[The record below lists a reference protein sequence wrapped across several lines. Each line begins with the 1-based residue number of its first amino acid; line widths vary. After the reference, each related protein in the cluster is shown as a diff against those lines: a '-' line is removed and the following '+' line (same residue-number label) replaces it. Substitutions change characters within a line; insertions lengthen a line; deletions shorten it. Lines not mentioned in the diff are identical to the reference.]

1 MTTRD
6 AEMKREFILSILLIV
21 GVTAFANRLTGADV
35 ADDSDNLSVLTVD
48 GHSVHLDEFTWFMHR
63 ERAAVFRKVS
73 ADFSLNS
80 ETNFWDQDCNGV
92 TPREILLEKTVE
104 SVVREKAEQ
113 LLFKELGLVDDIQH
127 SVFLE
132 RLEKLNAQRQKA
144 VEAGK
149 VIYGPVQYSA
159 RQYYSHWMATMK
171 IKAKDQLR
179 KEQPE
184 LEETQLRNYYAQKKD
199 QYRSPD
205 CWTVDVLMMKEL
217 VGNRAQGQGMKAVAE
232 EIVLKVG
239 QEREMETISLDYKE
253 SEEVQ
258 VTFSHLEKMDE
269 DRLGEWF
276 MEESLSLKPGQVIRL
291 PKSKG
296 EIWIAKV
303 ISFFPSDYMPFEQIR
318 DHLKSGC
325 LDDAYEKMIR
335 KRVRDAHIEI
345 NQQIMNEIETL

>member
-1 MTTRD
+1 
-6 AEMKREFILSILLIV
+6 MKREFILSILLIV
-21 GVTAFANRLTGADV
+21 GVTVSGNRLTGADL
-35 ADDSDNLSVLTVD
+35 ANDSDNPSVLTVD
-48 GHSVHLDEFTWFMHR
+48 GSLVHLDEFTWFMHR
-63 ERAAVFRKVS
+63 ERAAVFREVS
-73 ADFSLNS
+73 ADVSSNS
-80 ETNFWDQDCNGV
+80 ETNFWDQDHNGV
-92 TPREILLEKTVE
+92 TPREILLKKTVE

-179 KEQPE
+179 KEQPA
-184 LEETQLRNYYAQKKD
+184 LEEAQLRNYYNQRKH

-205 CWTVDVLMMKEL
+205 SWTVDVLMVKEL
-217 VGNRAQGQGMKAVAE
+217 VGNRAQGQGMKAIAE
-232 EIVLKVG
+232 EIVRKAQ
-239 QEREMETISLDYKE
+239 QEREMETIPLDYKK
-253 SEEVQ
+253 SEGVQ
-258 VTFSHLEKMDE
+258 VTFTHLEKMDE

-303 ISFFPSDYMPFEQIR
+303 ISFFPSEYMPFEQIR
-318 DHLKSGC
+318 DHLESGC
-325 LDDAYEKMIR
+325 LDEAYEEMIR
-335 KRVRDAHIEI
+335 KRVHDAHLEI

>member
-1 MTTRD
+1 
-6 AEMKREFILSILLIV
+6 MKREFILSVLLIV

-35 ADDSDNLSVLTVD
+35 AGGSDNPAVFTVD
-48 GHSVHLDEFTWFMHR
+48 GHSVHVDEFTWFMHR

-73 ADFSLNS
+73 ADFSLNA
-80 ETNFWDQDCNGV
+80 ETNFWEQDCNGV
-92 TPREILLEKTVE
+92 TPREILLKKTVE

-171 IKAKDQLR
+171 IKAKDQFR
-179 KEQPE
+179 KKQPA
-184 LEETQLRNYYAQKKD
+184 LEETQLRNYYDQRKD
-199 QYRSPD
+199 RYRSPD
-205 CWTVDVLMMKEL
+205 SWTVDVLVVKEL

-232 EIVLKVG
+232 EIVRKVR

-258 VTFSHLEKMDE
+258 VTFTHLEKMDE
-269 DRLGEWF
+269 NRLGEWF
-276 MEESLSLKPGQVIRL
+276 MEESLSLKPGQVLRL

-318 DHLKSGC
+318 DHLESGC